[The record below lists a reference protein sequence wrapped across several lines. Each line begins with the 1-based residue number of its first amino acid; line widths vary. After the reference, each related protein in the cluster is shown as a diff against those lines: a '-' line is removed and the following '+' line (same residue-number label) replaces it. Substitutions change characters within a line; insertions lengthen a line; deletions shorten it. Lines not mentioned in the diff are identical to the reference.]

1 MDFGELLNE
10 LALSL
15 CALHRRNVCG
25 QGETLAQCF
34 ILSSVPDDGIH
45 MSSLARKLG
54 IDNSTLTRLM
64 ENLEKHNLAFRK
76 RGENDRRLVNVFLS
90 EQGQAVMSRFEE
102 RIEDLG
108 SRILEDLPPE
118 KREPVKESLE
128 LLLWSL
134 SKELLRTS

>member
-1 MDFGELLNE
+1 
-10 LALSL
+10 
-15 CALHRRNVCG
+15 
-25 QGETLAQCF
+25 
-34 ILSSVPDDGIH
+34 

>member
-15 CALHRRNVCG
+15 NALHRRNVCG

-34 ILSSVPDDGIH
+34 ILSSVPDDGIQ

-102 RIEDLG
+102 RIEDLA